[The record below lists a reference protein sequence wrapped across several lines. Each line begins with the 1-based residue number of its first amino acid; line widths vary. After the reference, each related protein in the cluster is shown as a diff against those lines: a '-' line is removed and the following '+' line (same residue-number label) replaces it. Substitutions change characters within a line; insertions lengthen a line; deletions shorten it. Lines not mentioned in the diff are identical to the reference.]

1 MKRILSYL
9 ALIPFLAVALVYAGP
24 SITQG
29 INLSSMGAIGASS
42 VTVTGLTASK
52 PVFTDASKVLTSVGT
67 LGVDQG
73 GTGATTLTDG
83 GILLGSGTGAITALG
98 VATNGQIPIGDGTT
112 DPVLATLTGT
122 ANQVTVTNGAGTITL
137 STPQSIGTASAVQFA
152 SVNINN
158 LVYWGSATAEV
169 DEGSVTLPT
178 ITANYSGH
186 GFVRASSA
194 GVVQDSA
201 EFESGSDGNVSLIRG
216 TANIAV
222 GAACANGTICVS
234 TGAAQNPIIVQS
246 RNGAAQIEIEFWY
259 K

>member
-1 MKRILSYL
+1 MKKFLSIL
-9 ALIPFLAVALVYAGP
+9 AIIPFLAVMIVYAGP
-24 SITQG
+24 PVVQG

-52 PVFTDASKVLTSVGT
+52 PVFTDGSKILTSSGT

-83 GILLGSGTGAITALG
+83 GLLLGSGTGAITALG

-112 DPVLATLTGT
+112 DPALATLTGT
-122 ANQVTVTNGAGTITL
+122 ANQITVTNGAGTITL
-137 STPQSIGTASAVQFA
+137 SAPQSIGTASAVQFA
-152 SVNINN
+152 SVNINS
-158 LVYWGSATAEV
+158 LVYWGSATAEA
-169 DEGSVTLPT
+169 DEGSISLPA

-216 TANIAV
+216 TANVVV
-222 GAACANGTICVS
+222 GAACANATICVS
-234 TGAAQNPIIVQS
+234 TAAAQNPIIVQS
-246 RNGAAQIEIEFWY
+246 RNGDAQIEIEFWY
-259 K
+259 R